1 MYLFSWVKKEGPAV
15 KQWGLFMLSK
25 EEYQAVVTASRKK
38 FSLADVVPSGRRRS
52 LYYSLFIGAAIN
64 IGRHYTDVD
73 NVYYDCEVKGKII
86 IKRRKRIITLGGI
99 GRVCGALNHSTVK
112 HHFNNHD
119 ENMKLVAYF
128 KFYEHMDT
136 LAKEIISSQRPT
148 V

>member
-1 MYLFSWVKKEGPAV
+1 
-15 KQWGLFMLSK
+15 MLSK

-112 HHFNNHD
+112 HHFNTHD